1 MIASQFSVLIIDDH
15 ALFRSGVK
23 LIIGSEFQG
32 VTVLEAG
39 GVEEAMRESSSAPDL
54 ILLDVRLIGL
64 NGLESLSLLRRRWP
78 TGKVIMLS
86 SDHSGRTVEQAFE
99 RGASGFIS
107 KADASDKL
115 MTTIRAVLAQDHSV
129 AALARSQAPQGPP
142 SLRLT
147 ARQCEVLDY
156 LHQGLPNKVIA
167 RKLNLSENTVRG
179 HVQSLLVALDA
190 SSRSEAVF
198 QAQRL
203 GLLH

>member
-1 MIASQFSVLIIDDH
+1 MIASEFSVLIIDDH

-23 LIIGSEFQG
+23 LMIGSEFQG

-39 GVEEAMRESSSAPDL
+39 GVEQALREAPAAPDL

-64 NGLESLSLLRRRWP
+64 NGLESISLLRRRWP
-78 TGKVIMLS
+78 TVKVIMLS

-115 MTTIRAVLAQDHSV
+115 MSTIRAVLAQDHS
-129 AALARSQAPQGPP
+129 ATAMLRPPPQGLA

-167 RKLNLSENTVRG
+167 RKLHLSENTVRG